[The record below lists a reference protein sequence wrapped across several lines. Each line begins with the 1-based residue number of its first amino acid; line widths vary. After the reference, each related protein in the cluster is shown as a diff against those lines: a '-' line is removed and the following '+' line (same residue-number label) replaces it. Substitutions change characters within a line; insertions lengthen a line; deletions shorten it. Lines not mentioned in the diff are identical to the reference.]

1 MVLKAGPCRWRVQ
14 RAEGDAMV
22 DFDLGGGR
30 IHRAHNMVGD
40 DQYAVEDAD
49 ITGCRILWLL
59 GLGTM
64 AAVTR
69 S

>member
-1 MVLKAGPCRWRVQ
+1 
-14 RAEGDAMV
+14 MV

-59 GLGTM
+59 GLRTT

>member
-1 MVLKAGPCRWRVQ
+1 
-14 RAEGDAMV
+14 MV
-22 DFDLGGGR
+22 DFDLGVGR
-30 IHRAHNMVGD
+30 IHWALNMVGY

-59 GLGTM
+59 GLGTT

>member
-1 MVLKAGPCRWRVQ
+1 MVLKAGPCRWRVH

-22 DFDLGGGR
+22 DFDLGVGR
-30 IHRAHNMVGD
+30 IHWALNMVGY

-59 GLGTM
+59 GLGTT